1 MELNEQIDMVLTAQD
16 VLEILALL
24 NNGQF
29 QLPGAAVERFSIL
42 KAKLNYLG
50 QELQGE
56 ENKEGKKSK
65 KSKENKEGKKSK
77 KSKEGKEEK
86 KTKKTKNKTR
96 KTKDPQTTEK

>member
-65 KSKENKEGKKSK
+65 KSKE
-77 KSKEGKEEK
+77 GKEEK

-96 KTKDPQTTEK
+96 KTKDYQTTEK